1 MKAGFHIS
9 PHQIQAIGEVRAA
22 SIDLL
27 LSLCYN
33 ISMEKFN
40 HQNQDIENTNENNG
54 WDSLAT
60 EAKEETVAEAQK
72 LSQKENV
79 ANSQAFRSM
88 REWQK
93 DDPETTVEELAATE
107 EAIEKSDK
115 NIELSDRE
123 ARAKELAKYGYTGYE
138 D

>member
-1 MKAGFHIS
+1 M
-9 PHQIQAIGEVRAA
+9 
-22 SIDLL
+22 
-27 LSLCYN
+27 
-33 ISMEKFN
+33 
-40 HQNQDIENTNENNG
+40 
-54 WDSLAT
+54 
-60 EAKEETVAEAQK
+60 
-72 LSQKENV
+72 

>member
-1 MKAGFHIS
+1 
-9 PHQIQAIGEVRAA
+9 
-22 SIDLL
+22 
-27 LSLCYN
+27 
-33 ISMEKFN
+33 MEKFN

-107 EAIEKSDK
+107 KAIEKSDK